1 MLIISLPGFA
11 QEEADGQDGNDRIRD
26 RMNEY
31 IQKRL
36 NLSKDE
42 ARRFTPV
49 FIRYFKDWRT
59 TIRENRGDRLLLQRK
74 VVDLRLKYRPEFKEI
89 LGERRGNLVY
99 DHQEIF
105 IREMRKLGQERM
117 QNRRLRNDRSP
128 VILDQ

>member
-128 VILDQ
+128 VMLDQ